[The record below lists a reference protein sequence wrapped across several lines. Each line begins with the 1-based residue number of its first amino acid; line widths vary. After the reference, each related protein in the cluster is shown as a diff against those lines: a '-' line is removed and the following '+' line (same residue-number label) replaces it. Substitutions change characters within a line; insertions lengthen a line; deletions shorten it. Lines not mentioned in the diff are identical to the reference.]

1 MKKKILLS
9 LTAIAI
15 VFTSLFSFTACN
27 KNKVK
32 ITKNMKP
39 EKLYEMLVNADIK
52 SYTVEISS
60 GEGSYTIQYTP
71 DGYLIAEKNG
81 DGPMEEKM
89 FFKDASR
96 VYIIEKD
103 GEGNVSFN
111 AFDMMGAKFDLDFD
125 EDNAKENFFYY
136 AIGPL
141 ASYIYDVKNGYDA
154 FKLTVEKDKIIFV
167 DEEEEMKV
175 VMSNVNK
182 TTLNIPD
189 EYKDYAS
196 RETTAYIAN
205 FSPHGDGL
213 AFTGF
218 KQSVIEFSIPET
230 FQDKKVE
237 AIVSNYNRGLK
248 KITIPK
254 SVNYIDGL
262 DFLTADNE
270 NIYFAGTKAQWGEIK
285 IASRYI
291 RDKAIVVHCSDG
303 DVEVKEY

>member
-9 LTAIAI
+9 LPATEMVRA
-15 VFTSLFSFTACN
+15 SLVSRILLK

-52 SYTVEISS
+52 SYMVEISS
-60 GEGSYTIQYTP
+60 EGYSITLQYTL
-71 DGYLIAEKNG
+71 DGYLSAEKEG
-81 DGPMEEKM
+81 DSPAEERI
-89 FFKDASR
+89 FTKDASR
-96 VYIIEKD
+96 VYMIEKD
-103 GEGNVSFN
+103 GEGNITFN
-111 AFDMMGAKFDLDFD
+111 AFDMMGAKYDLDFD
-125 EDNAKENFFYY
+125 EDDAKENFFYY

-154 FKLTVEKDKIIFV
+154 FKLTIEKDKIIFV
-167 DEEEEMKV
+167 DDEEEMKV
-175 VMSNVNK
+175 VVSNVNK
-182 TTLNIPD
+182 TTLNIPE

-196 RETTAYIAN
+196 RETTDYIAN

-230 FQDKKVE
+230 FQGKKVE
-237 AIVSNYNRGLK
+237 AIVANYNRSLK

-262 DFLTADNE
+262 DFLTANNE

-285 IASRYI
+285 IVSRYI
-291 RDKAIVVHCSDG
+291 RDKAIIVHCTDG

>member
-60 GEGSYTIQYTP
+60 EGYSITLQYTP
-71 DGYLIAEKNG
+71 DGYLSAEKEG
-81 DGPMEEKM
+81 DNPAEERI
-89 FFKDASR
+89 FLKDASR
-96 VYIIEKD
+96 VYMIEKD
-103 GEGNVSFN
+103 GEGKIAFN
-111 AFDMMGAKFDLDFD
+111 AFDMMGAKYDLDFD
-125 EDNAKENFFYY
+125 EDDAKENFFYY

-154 FKLTVEKDKIIFV
+154 LKLTIEKDKIIFV
-167 DEEEEMKV
+167 DDEEEMKV
-175 VMSNVNK
+175 VVSNVNK
-182 TTLNIPD
+182 TTLNIPE

-196 RETTAYIAN
+196 RETTAYNAN

-230 FQDKKVE
+230 FQGKKVE
-237 AIVSNYNRGLK
+237 AIVANYNRSLK

-262 DFLTADNE
+262 DFLTANNE

-285 IASRYI
+285 IVSRYI
-291 RDKAIVVHCSDG
+291 RDKAIVVHCTDG

>member
-60 GEGSYTIQYTP
+60 EEYSITIQYTP
-71 DGYLIAEKNG
+71 DGYLTAEKDG
-81 DGPMEEKM
+81 DDPREEKM

-111 AFDMMGAKFDLDFD
+111 AMDMMGAKFDLDFD

-141 ASYIYDVKNGYDA
+141 ASYIYDVKNGYDT

-167 DEEEEMKV
+167 DDEEEMKV

-182 TTLNIPD
+182 TTLNIPE

-230 FQDKKVE
+230 FQGKKVE

-291 RDKAIVVHCSDG
+291 RDKAIVVHCTDG

>member
-27 KNKVK
+27 KNKVNIK
-32 ITKNMKP
+32 KNMKP

-60 GEGSYTIQYTP
+60 EGYSITLQYTP
-71 DGYLIAEKNG
+71 DGYLSAEKEG
-81 DGPMEEKM
+81 DNPAEERI
-89 FFKDASR
+89 FLKDASR
-96 VYIIEKD
+96 VYMIEKD

-111 AFDMMGAKFDLDFD
+111 AFDMMGAKYDLDFD
-125 EDNAKENFFYY
+125 EDDAKENFFYY
-136 AIGPL
+136 AISPL
-141 ASYIYDVKNGYDA
+141 ASYIYDVKNGYDDL
-154 FKLTVEKDKIIFV
+154 KLTVEKDKIIFV
-167 DEEEEMKV
+167 DDEEEMKV
-175 VMSNVNK
+175 VVSNVNK
-182 TTLNIPD
+182 TTLNIPE

-230 FQDKKVE
+230 FQGKKVE
-237 AIVSNYNRGLK
+237 AVVTSYNRSLK

-262 DFLTADNE
+262 DFLTANNE

-291 RDKAIVVHCSDG
+291 RDKAIVVHCTDG

>member
-27 KNKVK
+27 KSKVK

-60 GEGSYTIQYTP
+60 EEGSYTIQYTP
-71 DGYLIAEKNG
+71 DGYLSAEKEG
-81 DGPMEEKM
+81 DNPAEERI
-89 FFKDASR
+89 FLKDASR
-96 VYIIEKD
+96 VYMIEKD

-111 AFDMMGAKFDLDFD
+111 AFDMMGAKYDLDFD
-125 EDNAKENFFYY
+125 EDDAKENFFYY
-136 AIGPL
+136 AISPL
-141 ASYIYDVKNGYDA
+141 ASYIYDVKNGYDDL
-154 FKLTVEKDKIIFV
+154 KLMVEKDKIIFV
-167 DEEEEMKV
+167 DDEEEMKV
-175 VMSNVNK
+175 VVSNVNK
-182 TTLNIPD
+182 TTLNIPE

-196 RETTAYIAN
+196 RATTAYIAN

-230 FQDKKVE
+230 FQGKTVE
-237 AIVSNYNRGLK
+237 AIVTRYNRSLK

-262 DFLTADNE
+262 DFLTANNE

-285 IASRYI
+285 IVSSYI
-291 RDKAIVVHCSDG
+291 RDKAIVVHCTDG

>member
-27 KNKVK
+27 KRQVK

-60 GEGSYTIQYTP
+60 EEYSITIQYTP
-71 DGYLIAEKNG
+71 DGYLTA
-81 DGPMEEKM
+81 
-89 FFKDASR
+89 
-96 VYIIEKD
+96 EKD

-111 AFDMMGAKFDLDFD
+111 AMDMMGAKFDLDFD
-125 EDNAKENFFYY
+125 EDDAKENLFYY

-141 ASYIYDVKNGYDA
+141 ASYIYDVKNGYDT

-167 DEEEEMKV
+167 DDEAEMKV
-175 VMSNVNK
+175 VVSNVNK
-182 TTLNIPD
+182 TSLNIPE

-205 FSPHGDGL
+205 FKDHGDGL

-218 KQSVIEFSIPET
+218 KQTVTEFSIPET
-230 FQDKKVE
+230 FQGKKVE

-254 SVNYIDGL
+254 SVNYIEGL
-262 DFLTADNE
+262 DFLTANNE

-285 IASRYI
+285 IVSRYI
-291 RDKAIVVHCSDG
+291 RDKAIVVHCTDG

>member
-60 GEGSYTIQYTP
+60 EGYSITLQYTP
-71 DGYLIAEKNG
+71 DGYLSA
-81 DGPMEEKM
+81 
-89 FFKDASR
+89 
-96 VYIIEKD
+96 EKD

-111 AFDMMGAKFDLDFD
+111 AFDMMGAKYDLDFD
-125 EDNAKENFFYY
+125 EDDAKENFFYY

-154 FKLTVEKDKIIFV
+154 FKLTIEKDKIIFV
-167 DEEEEMKV
+167 DDEEEMKV
-175 VMSNVNK
+175 VVSNVNK
-182 TTLNIPD
+182 TTLNIPE

-230 FQDKKVE
+230 FQGKKVE
-237 AIVSNYNRGLK
+237 AIVTNYNRSLK

-262 DFLTADNE
+262 DFLTANNE

-285 IASRYI
+285 IVSRYI
-291 RDKAIVVHCSDG
+291 RDKAIVVHCTDG

>member
-27 KNKVK
+27 KSKVK

-60 GEGSYTIQYTP
+60 EEGSYTIQYTP
-71 DGYLIAEKNG
+71 DGYLTAEKEG
-81 DGPMEEKM
+81 DNPAEERI
-89 FFKDASR
+89 FLKDASR
-96 VYIIEKD
+96 VYMIEKD

-111 AFDMMGAKFDLDFD
+111 AFDMMGAKYDLDFD
-125 EDNAKENFFYY
+125 EDDAKENFFYY
-136 AIGPL
+136 AISPL

-154 FKLTVEKDKIIFV
+154 LKLTIEKDKIIFV
-167 DEEEEMKV
+167 DDEEEMKV
-175 VMSNVNK
+175 VVSNVNK
-182 TTLNIPD
+182 TTLNIPE

-230 FQDKKVE
+230 FQGKKVE
-237 AIVSNYNRGLK
+237 AIVTNYNRSLK

-262 DFLTADNE
+262 DFLTANNE

-291 RDKAIVVHCSDG
+291 RDKAIVVHCTDG

>member
-60 GEGSYTIQYTP
+60 EEGSYTIQYTP

-81 DGPMEEKM
+81 DGPMEEKI

-96 VYIIEKD
+96 VYIIEKN

-111 AFDMMGAKFDLDFD
+111 AMDMMGAKYDLDFD

-141 ASYIYDVKNGYDA
+141 ASYIYDVKNGYDT

-167 DEEEEMKV
+167 DDEEEMKV
-175 VMSNVNK
+175 VVSNVNK
-182 TTLNIPD
+182 TTLNIPE

-230 FQDKKVE
+230 FQGKKVE
-237 AIVSNYNRGLK
+237 AIVANYNRSLK

-262 DFLTADNE
+262 DFLTANNE

-285 IASRYI
+285 IVSRYI
-291 RDKAIVVHCSDG
+291 RDKAIVVHCTDG

>member
-27 KNKVK
+27 KSKVK

-60 GEGSYTIQYTP
+60 EGYSITLQYTP
-71 DGYLIAEKNG
+71 DGYLSAEKEG
-81 DGPMEEKM
+81 DNPAEERI
-89 FFKDASR
+89 FTKDASR
-96 VYIIEKD
+96 VYMIEKD
-103 GEGNVSFN
+103 GEGNITFN
-111 AFDMMGAKFDLDFD
+111 AFDMMGAKYDLDFD
-125 EDNAKENFFYY
+125 EDDAKENFFYY

-154 FKLTVEKDKIIFV
+154 FKLTIEKDKIIFV
-167 DEEEEMKV
+167 DDEEEMKV
-175 VMSNVNK
+175 VVSNVNK
-182 TTLNIPD
+182 TTLNIPE

-196 RETTAYIAN
+196 RETTDYIAN

-230 FQDKKVE
+230 FQGKKVE
-237 AIVSNYNRGLK
+237 AVVTNYNRSLK

-262 DFLTADNE
+262 DFLTANNE

-285 IASRYI
+285 IVSRYI
-291 RDKAIVVHCSDG
+291 RDKAIVVHCTDG
-303 DVEVKEY
+303 DVEVNEY

>member
-60 GEGSYTIQYTP
+60 EGYSITLQYTP
-71 DGYLIAEKNG
+71 DGYLSAEKEG
-81 DGPMEEKM
+81 DNPAEERI
-89 FFKDASR
+89 FLKDASR
-96 VYIIEKD
+96 VYMIEKD

-111 AFDMMGAKFDLDFD
+111 AFDMMGAKYDLDFD
-125 EDNAKENFFYY
+125 EDDAKENFFYY

-154 FKLTVEKDKIIFV
+154 FKLTIEKDKIIFV
-167 DEEEEMKV
+167 DDEEEMKV
-175 VMSNVNK
+175 VVSNVNK
-182 TTLNIPD
+182 TTLNIPE
-189 EYKDYAS
+189 EYKDYA
-196 RETTAYIAN
+196 
-205 FSPHGDGL
+205 
-213 AFTGF
+213 
-218 KQSVIEFSIPET
+218 
-230 FQDKKVE
+230 
-237 AIVSNYNRGLK
+237 
-248 KITIPK
+248 
-254 SVNYIDGL
+254 GL
-262 DFLTADNE
+262 DFLTANNE

-285 IASRYI
+285 IVSRYI
-291 RDKAIVVHCSDG
+291 RDKAIVVHCTDG

>member
-1 MKKKILLS
+1 MKKKILLL

-60 GEGSYTIQYTP
+60 EGYSITLQYTP
-71 DGYLIAEKNG
+71 DGYLSAEKEG
-81 DGPMEEKM
+81 DSPADERI
-89 FFKDASR
+89 FLKDASR
-96 VYIIEKD
+96 VYMIEKD

-111 AFDMMGAKFDLDFD
+111 AFDMMGAKYDLDFD
-125 EDNAKENFFYY
+125 EDDAKENFFYY
-136 AIGPL
+136 AISPL
-141 ASYIYDVKNGYDA
+141 ASYIYDEKNGYDGL
-154 FKLTVEKDKIIFV
+154 KLTVEKDKIIFV
-167 DEEEEMKV
+167 DDEEEMKV
-175 VMSNVNK
+175 VVSNVNK
-182 TTLNIPD
+182 TTLNIPE

-230 FQDKKVE
+230 FQGKKVE
-237 AIVSNYNRGLK
+237 AVVTSYNRSLK

-262 DFLTADNE
+262 DFLTANNE

-285 IASRYI
+285 IVSRYI
-291 RDKAIVVHCSDG
+291 RDKAIVVHCTDG

>member
-60 GEGSYTIQYTP
+60 EGYSITLQYTP
-71 DGYLIAEKNG
+71 DGYLSAEKEG
-81 DGPMEEKM
+81 DGPAEEKI
-89 FFKDASR
+89 FTKDASR
-96 VYIIEKD
+96 VYMIEKD
-103 GEGNVSFN
+103 GEGNITFN
-111 AFDMMGAKFDLDFD
+111 AFDMMGAKYDLDFD
-125 EDNAKENFFYY
+125 EDDAKENFFYY
-136 AIGPL
+136 AISPL

-154 FKLTVEKDKIIFV
+154 LKLTVEKDKIIFV
-167 DEEEEMKV
+167 DDEEEMKV
-175 VMSNVNK
+175 VVSNVNK
-182 TTLNIPD
+182 TTLNIPE

-230 FQDKKVE
+230 FQGKKVE
-237 AIVSNYNRGLK
+237 AIVANYNRSLK

-262 DFLTADNE
+262 DFLTANNE

-291 RDKAIVVHCSDG
+291 RDKAIVVHCTDG